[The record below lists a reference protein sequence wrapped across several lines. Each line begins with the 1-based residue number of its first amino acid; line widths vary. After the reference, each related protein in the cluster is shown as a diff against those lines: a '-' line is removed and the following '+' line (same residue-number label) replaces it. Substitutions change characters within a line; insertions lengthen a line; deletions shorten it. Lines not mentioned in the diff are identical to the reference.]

1 MIALFLLVWHLII
14 CVILYLLI
22 RLSILKCPKTIMP
35 MVFLVPV
42 WGIFVMLLLEFRTRD
57 KKPENKE
64 VGIEKLKVKD
74 FVHRSIL
81 VTENP
86 VEERIVPLEEA
97 LLINNPG
104 TRRQLMMEIMYDD
117 PNDYVNLLKEA
128 RMNDDTEVVHYAVTA
143 LTELQK
149 EYDLQFQELDWKIEQ
164 DPDNDGLLDKYFRLL
179 KQYLSSGIA
188 EGNDR
193 KLKLSTYSDILDKKI
208 KAEPERLEYRK
219 EKVQVDLKTENYT
232 GMYQDITYIIRHWPA
247 NEAGYL
253 LMMQYFSL
261 VKNREGM
268 RRVMELIERK
278 QIYLTPDG
286 RRQIKFWQNEEG
298 VAKV

>member
-42 WGIFVMLLLEFRTRD
+42 WGICVMLLLEFRTRD

-232 GMYQDITYIIRHWPA
+232 GMYQDITYIIKHWPA

-298 VAKV
+298 VAEV

>member
-42 WGIFVMLLLEFRTRD
+42 WGICVMLLLEFRTRD

-232 GMYQDITYIIRHWPA
+232 GMYQDITYIIKHWPA

-298 VAKV
+298 AAEV